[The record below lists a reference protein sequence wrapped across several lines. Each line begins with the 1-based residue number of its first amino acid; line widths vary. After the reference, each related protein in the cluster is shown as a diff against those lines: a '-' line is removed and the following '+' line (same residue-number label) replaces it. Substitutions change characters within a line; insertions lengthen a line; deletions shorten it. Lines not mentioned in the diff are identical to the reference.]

1 MKNAPPAARS
11 VRTRPECGALILP
24 PGRLDAYKR
33 PINSFRKTIG
43 KIRTQE
49 DCEWLLR
56 VMLAAC
62 LSAENFIAGGTDEN
76 EMARRNDAAAID
88 SLPDQFKA
96 IRTLSSFARKHDRQ
110 SGFALSLAGF
120 HHGRGEQDQ
129 GKKISVAFI
138 EFLRDYQ
145 HHLPTTTRR
154 GGPWVHRGQC
164 ANLIFQKPIDDRKRH
179 PSVGMDLLFHLVL
192 LLRNY
197 TAESESFARFQ
208 PGEPMP
214 SHGHPHYNLARDFVH
229 VATGEKIRTPGPSL
243 RKLIKENPGVGLCQ
257 WPSAVRA

>member
-1 MKNAPPAARS
+1 MKNAPLTARS
-11 VRTRPECGALILP
+11 VRTPPGCGALILP
-24 PGRLDAYKR
+24 PGRIDAYKR
-33 PINSFRKTIG
+33 PINYFRKTIG
-43 KIRTQE
+43 KIRTKE
-49 DCEWLLR
+49 DSEWLLR

-62 LSAENFIAGGTDEN
+62 LSAENFIASGTDEN
-76 EMARRNDAAAID
+76 KMARRNDAEAID
-88 SLPDQFKA
+88 SLPDQLTA

-129 GKKISVAFI
+129 GKKISIAFI

-179 PSVGMDLLFHLVL
+179 PSVGMGLLFHLVL

-197 TAESESFARFQ
+197 TAASESFARFQ
-208 PGEPMP
+208 TGEPMP
-214 SHGHPHYNLARDFVH
+214 SHGHPHYNLARDFVR
-229 VATGEKIRTPGPSL
+229 VATGKKILPPGPSL